1 MDEGYKDTVH
11 RRESIAGQFPGG
23 EVVKN
28 PLANPGDV
36 ADAGSIPGSG
46 NKDPACCV
54 VQSKN
59 KNNLFLPIT
68 CSDHTIFAF
77 SLLVNSF
84 SILYTLSSCV
94 VSNGASPVAQ
104 Q

>member
-1 MDEGYKDTVH
+1 MLPMQG
-11 RRESIAGQFPGG
+11 
-23 EVVKN
+23 VK
-28 PLANPGDV
+28 
-36 ADAGSIPGSG
+36 
-46 NKDPACCV
+46 
-54 VQSKN
+54 VQSLVREQASRMLCGAVK
-59 KNNLFLPIT
+59 KQNNLFLPVT
-68 CSDHTIFAF
+68 CSDHTMFAF